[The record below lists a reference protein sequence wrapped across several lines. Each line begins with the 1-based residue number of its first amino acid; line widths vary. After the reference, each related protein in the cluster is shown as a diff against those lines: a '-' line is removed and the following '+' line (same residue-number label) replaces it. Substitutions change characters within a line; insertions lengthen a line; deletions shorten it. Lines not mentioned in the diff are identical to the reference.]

1 MNNSKLS
8 ALGIPTSFGALGHTI
23 KVIEIPNLPEMGK
36 YGDWDQA
43 LNEIRL
49 FTNGVCD
56 SVIVHSYYHELVHCL
71 LCLAGRQDLS
81 SDEALVDVLGGLLAQ
96 VIATSSSCNDRNL
109 FVD

>member
-8 ALGIPTSFGALGHTI
+8 ALGIPSNFSALGHTI
-23 KVIEIPNLPEMGK
+23 SVLEVANLSGTGS
-36 YGDWDQA
+36 YGDWDQN

-49 FTNGVCD
+49 FTKGVCD

-81 SDEALVDVLGGLLAQ
+81 GDEALVDVLGGLLAQ
-96 VIATSSSCNDRNL
+96 VIATSASCNDRNL